1 MTTQTL
7 YVRDR
12 LGDFVPATPDVVLM
26 AAKTHLNR
34 RVRRGA
40 ALTSPELVRN
50 FLAVRLGDRDSE
62 YFSVICLDTQ
72 RRFLRFVELFRG
84 TLDAASVHPREV
96 VKLALE
102 TTQTS
107 AVLLAHNHPSQNRTP
122 SAADEQ
128 ITKVLRDALGLIG
141 VRVLDHLLVAGGEVV
156 SFVELGLL

>member
-1 MTTQTL
+1 MSTQIL
-7 YVRDR
+7 YVRDHG
-12 LGDFVPATPDVVLM
+12 GDFIPATPQMVLK
-26 AAKTHLNR
+26 AAKIHLNR
-34 RVRRGA
+34 RVRRGV

-50 FLAVRLGDRDSE
+50 FLAVTLGDRDIE
-62 YFSVICLDTQ
+62 YFCVICLDTQ

-107 AVLLAHNHPSQNRTP
+107 AVLLAHNHPSQNRIA

-128 ITKVLRDALGLIG
+128 ITRVLRDALGLIG
-141 VRVLDHLLVAGGEVV
+141 IRLLDHLLVAGGEVI
-156 SFVELGLL
+156 SFAEQGLL